1 MLRTVEAVLESD
13 GRVCLL
19 EPVAVTRP
27 RRVLVTILEEEA
39 TAQRVPPKSRWARA
53 AEYFASDE
61 AGHLDGKSDL
71 AKAHFRDF
79 RADFEL

>member
-19 EPVAVTRP
+19 EPVPVPSP

-39 TAQRVPPKSRWARA
+39 TARQPTKKSRWARA
-53 AEYFASDE
+53 ADYFASDE

-71 AKAHFRDF
+71 AREH
-79 RADFEL
+79 LSL